1 MVRAVPNAGLSLCDL
16 RKKPRIRENILQQF
30 FSIFWGVARGKAR
43 RDLTSRLLRKRF
55 LTPLGQ
61 QRPEA
66 MRQIL
71 ETEDH
76 VAVPPMMYADP
87 FYRITYRIKEEI
99 RKHKWIEGEKG
110 RRLSWAQARAEWT

>member
-1 MVRAVPNAGLSLCDL
+1 
-16 RKKPRIRENILQQF
+16 
-30 FSIFWGVARGKAR
+30 
-43 RDLTSRLLRKRF
+43 
-55 LTPLGQ
+55 
-61 QRPEA
+61 